1 MKEKSNKM
9 EDKLSQLN
17 KFKQITLTD
26 TERNMMRA
34 HGAHIVTTMIP
45 VVTESLFHRGV
56 QHGLRIA
63 LSTFLFIVFV
73 GGSVSVVAN
82 SAVPG
87 DKLYAVKVDVNEE
100 LKALLLNS
108 TEEKVI
114 WQKNR
119 IVNRVDE
126 IKTLAETQ
134 TLTKAKQ
141 EIVKKA
147 LDGHVKALSKEL
159 STLSDK
165 TPNTAL
171 NVTASLEESLKASKI
186 AIENTTEIGSTG
198 KEDALK
204 TVDDA
209 LKQVSD
215 QEVKIISKE
224 IDDIAGDV
232 ETIPSESST
241 TLTEPTPPISPETT
255 TPVGP

>member
-1 MKEKSNKM
+1 MKENNKM
-9 EDKLSQLN
+9 EDKLEQLK
-17 KFKQITLTD
+17 KFKHITLTEL
-26 TERNMMRA
+26 ERNQMRA
-34 HGAHIVTTMIP
+34 HGAHVVTTMIP
-45 VVTESLFHRGV
+45 VVTQSLFHRGV

-73 GGSVSVVAN
+73 GSSVSVVAN

-87 DKLYAVKVDVNEE
+87 DGLYAFKVNVNEE

-126 IKTLAETQ
+126 IKTLAESQ
-134 TLTKAKQ
+134 TLTKEKQ
-141 EIVKKA
+141 AIVKKA

-165 TPNTAL
+165 TPNAAL
-171 NVTASLEESLKASKI
+171 SVTASLEESLKASKI
-186 AIENTTEIGSTG
+186 AIENTTDLGTG
-198 KEDALK
+198 KEEALK
-204 TVDDA
+204 TVNGA
-209 LKQVSD
+209 IKQVSD

-224 IDDIAGDV
+224 IDDIADDV

-241 TLTEPTPPISPETT
+241 TITEVPPLPSSSQT